1 MSVSIEI
8 KSDAIEKAQKYL
20 AGVPKGFE
28 TAMMRSLNR
37 ALYEG
42 RTVAIRETTARYTVK
57 ASEVRPTFKM
67 TTAHKKNLTASL
79 ESKGASLTLSTFAH
93 SPKTDTTGANR
104 KQIRVAVKKSGLK
117 PLGQAFV
124 HKGRIYQRLGSS
136 SYPISQRYGPSV
148 PSMLNNDEVV
158 DKVVEKMG
166 ESVEKRL
173 EHETWWILEGQ
184 YK

>member
-8 KSDAIEKAQKYL
+8 KSDAIDKAQKYL

-42 RTVAIRETTARYTVK
+42 RTVAIRETTKQYTVK
-57 ASEVRPTFKM
+57 ARDVRPTFKM
-67 TTAHKKNLTASL
+67 KTAHKNNLTASL
-79 ESKGASLTLSTFAH
+79 ESKGARLTLSTFSH
-93 SPKTDTTGANR
+93 NPRTDTTGANR
-104 KQIRVAVKKSGLK
+104 KQIRVAVINSGLK
-117 PLGQAFV
+117 PLGSAFI
-124 HKGRIYQRLGSS
+124 HKGRIYQRLGRT
-136 SYPISQRYGPSV
+136 SYPIQQKFGPSV
-148 PSMLNNDEVV
+148 PSMLDNDEVV
-158 DKVVEKMG
+158 EKVVEKMG